1 MLQHGNGID
10 TERILNQVL
19 LSFYTIK
26 SMNVLLL
33 LHQNLYKCHIFPENN
48 SVNVYF
54 TPKNLNQMQGQIYQ
68 YSGAFFCQQIARN
81 IAHGSRLLVE
91 YFLVIKDSSMS
102 IYLLQKGT
110 ELSKG
115 IWSIAL
121 LASSE
126 QNIFS
131 VIFLWS

>member
-1 MLQHGNGID
+1 MLQHGNGMD

-19 LSFYTIK
+19 LSFYMIK

-91 YFLVIKDSSMS
+91 YFLVIKDSSLG
-102 IYLLQKGT
+102 IYLFVTKGHR
-110 ELSKG
+110 
-115 IWSIAL
+115 
-121 LASSE
+121 
-126 QNIFS
+126 
-131 VIFLWS
+131 VIQRYLINCAPGFFWTKYL

>member
-1 MLQHGNGID
+1 MD
-10 TERILNQVL
+10 TERMLNQVL
-19 LSFYTIK
+19 LSFYMIK

-33 LHQNLYKCHIFPENN
+33 LNQNLYKCLIFPEKN

-68 YSGAFFCQQIARN
+68 YSCAFFCQRTARN

-91 YFLVIKDSSMS
+91 YFLVIKGSSMS

-115 IWSIAL
+115 I
-121 LASSE
+121 
-126 QNIFS
+126 
-131 VIFLWS
+131 